1 MQRDDDLKPAGPRPG
16 PSLARPADAER
27 KAAPSP
33 EPPPRR
39 RFETAAVPSVA
50 MPKGGGAL
58 RGLGETFKVNAATGT
73 ASFSVPLPISA
84 PGRVLPPALSLGYD
98 GGAGQGPFG
107 AGFSLSAPQIARKT
121 DKKVPEYLDSE
132 DSDLFVLSGAEDLV
146 PMLDAQGA
154 RLVTTSATERRERFR
169 PRVEGGF
176 SLIERV
182 TTLAS
187 GEVHWSATSRDDTTS
202 LFGTTAASRIADPAQ
217 PKRVFSW
224 LLARTTDDRGN
235 VVEYDYVAE
244 DLTGLPLGKP
254 REAHRKAGPSPVTA
268 NRYLKRVRY
277 GNTVVGD
284 ASSCKL
290 ELVFDYGDHPEAI
303 PTPTPSA
310 PWPCRQDPFST
321 YRAGFEIRS
330 YRLCRRVLMFHRYA
344 ELPLV
349 PLLVRALELTY
360 DESPRMT
367 RLTGLTERGYGH
379 DGATYTSLPLPTLSL
394 TYTSDAFALRVRD
407 LGPNQLGSDYPAR
420 QMGSSATWVD
430 LDGEGLPGV
439 LIDDSAGHRYKSSRG
454 ARKLH
459 AGRVL
464 STRPA
469 IASGRTQ
476 LVDVAGAGTLSL
488 VMTSGGQP
496 GFQER
501 AGDGW
506 APFLPFKAFPAVDL
520 DSPNVR
526 FMDLNGDGIADLIV
540 ARGTHLEWHPS
551 QGRAGYGPARRI
563 PISGDLKKDPS
574 VVFADERNAVLIADM
589 SGDGLPDLVRV
600 TWSGV
605 MYWPNLGHGKF
616 GPAVTMD
623 TAPVLDD
630 STQFDARRV
639 RLADLDGSG
648 TADLLYFHATKGLS
662 VYRNQAGN
670 SFSEPTTLPVPP
682 EAARGAL
689 IDHQG
694 NGTTSLVYDVQGLG
708 PLARAIDFVEAKP
721 HLLAELDNACGQL
734 VRLEHGTSTQHYLRD
749 RLAGRPWPTKLPFP
763 VHVVDKVETYDAIAK
778 TRLITQYT
786 YHHGHYDSVEREFR
800 GFGRVDQ
807 TDAERVG
814 ATHGKGLFPD
824 YPDPINGETPLP
836 PILTKTWFSTGAWRE
851 RSAQTA
857 AYAAEQWTGDS
868 AAPAIPGPV
877 LPAGLPPE
885 ELREAHRA
893 HRGQLL
899 RQEIYALDGTPAEAH
914 PYLVTETAVE
924 VRRLQPRHPTSSKR
938 PAHSGVF
945 HLIQR
950 ETRSWAYDRDPTD
963 PRLTQTLAL
972 DVDPYGAVT
981 RSAALAYPRRFTSTH
996 PEQNALHCVV
1006 DETDLLH
1013 LDATPAG
1020 HRLAIP
1026 LEARTY
1032 HLTGQ
1037 TPPLLG
1043 APLERASVRQSFLAA
1058 TEIAPHES
1066 PTTGLQKR
1074 LLGREKARYYQ
1085 SSALP
1090 ALHPFGQADPRALL
1104 YQTYKLD
1111 LTDALIT
1118 QVYGSKLTPAILSEG
1133 HYLTPA
1139 GETGHWIPSDV
1150 ATFEPA
1156 HFYLPTSF
1164 SDPFGA
1170 VTSVQ
1175 YDAHH
1180 LFPTEIT
1187 DDLGNTTT
1195 AEHDYAALQPA
1206 EITDPNGNRTQAQ
1219 YNALGLLTEI
1229 ALMGK
1234 IGSSDGDTLAD
1245 PTIKLSYDLTPASGT
1260 PRSVKTEAREK
1271 HGPTNTRWHTT
1282 IVPVH
1287 HPHHCMMTCSMDGK
1301 ERRRA
1306 GLGSRTGLSQKGPD
1320 RPLLEAEAVNDG
1332 HDALGEETPA
1342 ETLRAVGDLAPE
1354 HEGPERTLR
1363 RVVGGVDAVDEG
1375 EGEEGGLV
1383 LEDIAAGAGDL
1394 AHVERNAAIEVQ
1406 LEGGQHFAHHALIAA
1421 PREGSVADAVPAA
1434 EHRVGQQ
1441 EQVVA
1446 DLCALVLALGERD
1459 ELADQVRPAD
1469 LPRRHGPEAELGP
1482 AIGHE
1487 DAGERANQGR
1497 DGFPGGVP
1505 SHEER
1510 RDEPGRDGPQRSVLA
1525 VQSPGARVHV
1535 LDRLG
1540 SHEGLGFCDRLRK
1553 RRARP
1558 RLRLAERAQRD
1569 RDAEYFSEKL
1579 AHLATTHARADQV
1592 ADEGLQSRPEHVGG
1606 HLPWQPRP
1614 RRPAAA
1620 SAARGVHS
1628 NLVHVRP
1635 DLGDVDDLVDAR
1647 RQLARREVVAS
1658 TPMARPRPHLRPL
1671 RHLLGRQQD
1680 SLVTLVTGL
1689 PTALAARCLFRRPR
1703 SRRIARRRLVRIGR
1717 VLPEL
1722 TLQLCDSTLQA
1733 RDLGVP
1739 SRKDLQQVSHLGLQ
1753 PADALVRRRH
1763 TANRSCRDPPV
1774 DPPRHMITYGHQVA
1788 DPVNG
1793 YPPSTTPPAPAASP

>member
-202 LFGTTAASRIADPAQ
+202 LLGTTAASRIADPAQ

-349 PLLVRALELTY
+349 PQLVRALELTY

-394 TYTSDAFALRVRD
+394 TYTCDAFALRVRD

-464 STRPA
+464 PTRPA

-648 TADLLYFHATKGLS
+648 TADLLYFHAEKGLS

-670 SFSEPTTLPVPP
+670 SFSEPTTLQAPP
-682 EAARGAL
+682 ETARGAL
-689 IDHQG
+689 LDLQG
-694 NGTTSLVYDVQGLG
+694 NGTTSLVYDVQGVG

-721 HLLAELDNACGQL
+721 HLLAELDNGCGQL

-868 AAPAIPGPV
+868 AAPAIPGPLLPTD
-877 LPAGLPPE
+877 LPADELP
-885 ELREAHRA
+885 EAHRA

-924 VRRLQPRHPTSSKR
+924 IRRLQPRHSTSSKR
-938 PAHSGVF
+938 SALPGVY

-950 ETRSWAYDRDPTD
+950 ETRSWAYDRDPHR
-963 PRLTQTLAL
+963 P
-972 DVDPYGAVT
+972 P
-981 RSAALAYPRRFTSTH
+981 PH
-996 PEQNALHCVV
+996 P
-1006 DETDLLH
+1006 D
-1013 LDATPAG
+1013 
-1020 HRLAIP
+1020 
-1026 LEARTY
+1026 
-1032 HLTGQ
+1032 
-1037 TPPLLG
+1037 
-1043 APLERASVRQSFLAA
+1043 
-1058 TEIAPHES
+1058 
-1066 PTTGLQKR
+1066 
-1074 LLGREKARYYQ
+1074 
-1085 SSALP
+1085 
-1090 ALHPFGQADPRALL
+1090 
-1104 YQTYKLD
+1104 
-1111 LTDALIT
+1111 
-1118 QVYGSKLTPAILSEG
+1118 
-1133 HYLTPA
+1133 
-1139 GETGHWIPSDV
+1139 
-1150 ATFEPA
+1150 
-1156 HFYLPTSF
+1156 
-1164 SDPFGA
+1164 
-1170 VTSVQ
+1170 
-1175 YDAHH
+1175 
-1180 LFPTEIT
+1180 
-1187 DDLGNTTT
+1187 
-1195 AEHDYAALQPA
+1195 
-1206 EITDPNGNRTQAQ
+1206 
-1219 YNALGLLTEI
+1219 
-1229 ALMGK
+1229 
-1234 IGSSDGDTLAD
+1234 
-1245 PTIKLSYDLTPASGT
+1245 
-1260 PRSVKTEAREK
+1260 
-1271 HGPTNTRWHTT
+1271 
-1282 IVPVH
+1282 
-1287 HPHHCMMTCSMDGK
+1287 
-1301 ERRRA
+1301 
-1306 GLGSRTGLSQKGPD
+1306 
-1320 RPLLEAEAVNDG
+1320 
-1332 HDALGEETPA
+1332 
-1342 ETLRAVGDLAPE
+1342 
-1354 HEGPERTLR
+1354 
-1363 RVVGGVDAVDEG
+1363 
-1375 EGEEGGLV
+1375 
-1383 LEDIAAGAGDL
+1383 
-1394 AHVERNAAIEVQ
+1394 
-1406 LEGGQHFAHHALIAA
+1406 
-1421 PREGSVADAVPAA
+1421 
-1434 EHRVGQQ
+1434 
-1441 EQVVA
+1441 
-1446 DLCALVLALGERD
+1446 
-1459 ELADQVRPAD
+1459 
-1469 LPRRHGPEAELGP
+1469 
-1482 AIGHE
+1482 
-1487 DAGERANQGR
+1487 
-1497 DGFPGGVP
+1497 
-1505 SHEER
+1505 
-1510 RDEPGRDGPQRSVLA
+1510 
-1525 VQSPGARVHV
+1525 
-1535 LDRLG
+1535 
-1540 SHEGLGFCDRLRK
+1540 
-1553 RRARP
+1553 
-1558 RLRLAERAQRD
+1558 
-1569 RDAEYFSEKL
+1569 
-1579 AHLATTHARADQV
+1579 
-1592 ADEGLQSRPEHVGG
+1592 
-1606 HLPWQPRP
+1606 PRP
-1614 RRPAAA
+1614 RR
-1620 SAARGVHS
+1620 
-1628 NLVHVRP
+1628 
-1635 DLGDVDDLVDAR
+1635 
-1647 RQLARREVVAS
+1647 
-1658 TPMARPRPHLRPL
+1658 RPL
-1671 RHLLGRQQD
+1671 RRRHPQRRARLPPSLHLHPPGAKRPPLRGRRD
-1680 SLVTLVTGL
+1680 R
-1689 PTALAARCLFRRPR
+1689 PPPPRRHRRRP
-1703 SRRIARRRLVRIGR
+1703 
-1717 VLPEL
+1717 
-1722 TLQLCDSTLQA
+1722 
-1733 RDLGVP
+1733 
-1739 SRKDLQQVSHLGLQ
+1739 
-1753 PADALVRRRH
+1753 
-1763 TANRSCRDPPV
+1763 
-1774 DPPRHMITYGHQVA
+1774 PPRH
-1788 DPVNG
+1788 
-1793 YPPSTTPPAPAASP
+1793 PPRGQDLPPHRPDPAPARRPPRARQRAAELPRRDRDRPPREPHHRPPEAPPRP